1 MQNRSAPV
9 RLLKT
14 NPSFRRLWAAQLVS
28 LGGDWFNTVALLG
41 LVLELTGSA
50 LASGLVLAASIL
62 PGFLIAPIAGP
73 MADRFNRR
81 TLMIG
86 SDGIRVFLALGMLLV
101 DSRETV
107 WIGIVCL
114 TGISTF
120 GAIFYPA
127 SGASL
132 PNLVSDEELA
142 AANTL
147 MSASWGTMLALGAA
161 LGGWVAT
168 YLGRDTAFIINAT
181 SFVFSAL
188 LIVRIKGKFSAPG
201 TRAAVAT
208 PGSKTGF
215 REGVAYAR
223 SDPRILA
230 LLATKAGFGLGV
242 GVVALLPI
250 LATDIFK
257 AGDQGIGLLFAARGV
272 GALFGPF
279 GAVKLAG
286 NSNRRLL
293 SALGWAMG
301 LYGLTYLLVSTSP
314 SLALA
319 AALAVVA
326 HLGGGAQW
334 VLSSYG
340 LQRLAPDYVRGRILS
355 MDLGLVSL
363 TIGLSSVAAGRLAD
377 VYPPRLVMAGL
388 AVVELVYAGVWALA
402 TRKIRQHADDKP
414 AKGTSEPDLTIT
426 VEGVP

>member
-1 MQNRSAPV
+1 MSKRSAVV
-9 RLLKT
+9 RLLRT
-14 NPSFRRLWAAQLVS
+14 NASFRRLWAAQLVS

-41 LVLELTGSA
+41 LVLDLTGSA

-62 PGFLIAPIAGP
+62 PGFLVAPIAGP

-81 TLMIG
+81 SLMIG
-86 SDGIRVFLALGMLLV
+86 SDVVRVFLALGMLLV
-101 DSRETV
+101 DSPETT
-107 WIGIVCL
+107 WIGIACL

-132 PNLVSDEELA
+132 PNLVADDELA

-147 MSASWGTMLALGAA
+147 MSASWGTMLAIGAA

-168 YLGRDTAFIINAT
+168 YLGRDTAFIINAA

-188 LIVRIKGKFSAPG
+188 LIVRIKGNFSAPG
-201 TRAAVAT
+201 TVKRE
-208 PGSKTGF
+208 SKTGF
-215 REGVAYAR
+215 REGIAYAR

-230 LLATKAGFGLGV
+230 LLATKGGFGLGV

-250 LATDIFK
+250 LATDVFK
-257 AGDQGIGLLFAARGV
+257 SGDQGIGLLFAARGL

-279 GAVKLAG
+279 GAVKLVG
-286 NSNRRLL
+286 TSNRKLL
-293 SALGWAMG
+293 TALGWAMA
-301 LYGLTYLLVSTSP
+301 LYGLAYLAVSTSP
-314 SLALA
+314 ALGLA
-319 AALAVVA
+319 AALAVIA

-363 TIGLSSVAAGRLAD
+363 TVGVSSVAAGRLAD

-388 AVVELVYAGVWALA
+388 ALVELAYAAIWSLA
-402 TRKIRQHADDKP
+402 TRRIRRHADEEP
-414 AKGTSEPDLTIT
+414 SRGTAEPDLTSAT
-426 VEGVP
+426 AEGVP

>member
-1 MQNRSAPV
+1 MSNRSAVV

-14 NPSFRRLWAAQLVS
+14 NASFRRLWAAQLVS

-41 LVLELTGSA
+41 LTLELTGSA

-86 SDGIRVFLALGMLLV
+86 SDVIRVFLALGMLLV
-101 DSRETV
+101 DSRATV
-107 WIGIVCL
+107 WIGIACL

-132 PNLVSDEELA
+132 PNLVSDDELA

-147 MSASWGTMLALGAA
+147 MSASWGTMLAIGAA

-168 YLGRDTAFIINAT
+168 YLGRDTAFIINAA
-181 SFVFSAL
+181 SFVLSAL
-188 LIVRIKGKFSAPG
+188 LIVRIRGNFTASG
-201 TRAAVAT
+201 TSRH
-208 PGSKTGF
+208 GSKTGF
-215 REGVAYAR
+215 REGIAYAR

-230 LLATKAGFGLGV
+230 LLATKGGFGLGV

-250 LATDIFK
+250 LATDVFK
-257 AGDQGIGLLFAARGV
+257 AGDQGIGLLFAARGL

-279 GAVKLAG
+279 VAVKLVG
-286 NSNRRLL
+286 TSNRRLL

-301 LYGLTYLLVSTSP
+301 LYGFAYLIVSTSP
-314 SLALA
+314 ALGLA
-319 AALAVVA
+319 AGLAVIA

-363 TIGLSSVAAGRLAD
+363 TVGVSSIAAGRLAD
-377 VYPPRLVMAGL
+377 LYPPRIVMAGL
-388 AVVELVYAGVWALA
+388 AVVELAYAGIWTLA
-402 TRKIRQHADDKP
+402 TRRIRKHADDEP
-414 AKGTSEPDLTIT
+414 SKGTTEPDLTSIT

>member
-1 MQNRSAPV
+1 MSNRSAV
-9 RLLKT
+9 LRLIRT
-14 NPSFRRLWAAQLVS
+14 NASFRRLWAAQLVS

-50 LASGLVLAASIL
+50 LASGLILAASIL
-62 PGFLIAPIAGP
+62 PGFLVAPVAGP

-86 SDGIRVFLALGMLLV
+86 SDVIRVFLALGMLLV
-101 DSRETV
+101 DSRESV

-132 PNLVSDEELA
+132 PNLVAEDELA

-147 MSASWGTMLALGAA
+147 MSASWGTMLAIGAA

-168 YLGRDTAFIINAT
+168 YLGRDTAFIINAA

-188 LIVRIKGKFSAPG
+188 LIVRIKANFSAPG
-201 TRAAVAT
+201 TAKPESR
-208 PGSKTGF
+208 TGF

-230 LLATKAGFGLGV
+230 LLATKGGFGLGV

-250 LATDIFK
+250 LATDVFHS
-257 AGDQGIGLLFAARGV
+257 GDQGIGLLFAARGL

-279 GAVKLAG
+279 VAVRLVG
-286 NSNRRLL
+286 TSNRKLL
-293 SALGWAMG
+293 AALGWAMA
-301 LYGLTYLLVSTSP
+301 LYGLAYLAVSTSP
-314 SLALA
+314 ALGLA
-319 AALAVVA
+319 AGIAVIA

-340 LQRLAPDYVRGRILS
+340 LQRLAPDHVRGRILS

-363 TIGLSSVAAGRLAD
+363 TVGVSSIAAGRLAD
-377 VYPPRLVMAGL
+377 VYPPRMVMAGL
-388 AVVELVYAGVWALA
+388 ALVELAYAAIWSLA
-402 TRKIRQHADDKP
+402 TRRTRRHADEEP
-414 AKGTSEPDLTIT
+414 SRGTAEPDLTSAT